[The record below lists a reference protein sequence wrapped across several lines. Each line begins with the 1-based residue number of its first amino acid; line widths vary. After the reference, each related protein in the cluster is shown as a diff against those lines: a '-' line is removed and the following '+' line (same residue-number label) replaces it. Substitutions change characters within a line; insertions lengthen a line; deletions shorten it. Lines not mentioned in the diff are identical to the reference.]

1 MKRFNLRLSETELEV
16 LGEMTSSFPVRS
28 SSFTDASVSLIR
40 SDIRMKI
47 QKLFYS
53 PVEEVDVDINV
64 DYIDISEEINESEL
78 RELREA
84 AELYDNVYPY
94 LVSSGYFD
102 THEE

>member
-1 MKRFNLRLSETELEV
+1 MKQYNLRLSETELEV
-16 LGEMTSSFPVRS
+16 LGEMTSSFPAIGCNYA
-28 SSFTDASVSLIR
+28 DASVSLIR
-40 SDIRMKI
+40 GSIRMKL

-64 DYIDISEEINESEL
+64 DDIDISEEINESEL